1 MSPSQP
7 LSPEAQLALLER
19 GTVQIHQ
26 RAELAER
33 LVQAARTG
41 RPLRVKTGYDP
52 TAPDLHLGHTVTLT
66 KMRQFQDLGHIAVF
80 LIGDFTGRI
89 GDPTGKKSTR
99 PALTKEQVLENAET
113 YKRQVFKVLDPERTE
128 VRFNSEWMDAMTA
141 ADLVRLASHYNLARL
156 MEREDFRSRY
166 QNNEPVSVHELLYPL
181 VQAYDSVALQAD
193 VELGG
198 TDQIFNLLVGREIQ
212 RDYGQP
218 PQVVMTLPLLVGT
231 DARLEDGSLVGD
243 KMSKSLGNYI
253 GINEPPESIFGKVM
267 SISDPLMWHYTELLS
282 RRTNEEL
289 ASLKGDP
296 LRAKKELGQELVARF
311 YSAEVAAEVRTAFE
325 RRFSQH
331 QLPDEIPEVTLVAPP
346 EGLPLPS
353 ALKEA
358 GLVSTTSD
366 ARRNIQQG
374 AVKVDGEKVTAV
386 ERVLATPGCYLLQK
400 GKLGICRLRLTPAS
414 E

>member
-52 TAPDLHLGHTVTLT
+52 TAPDLHIGHTVTLT

-128 VRFNSEWMDAMTA
+128 VRFNSEWMDAMSA

-366 ARRNIQQG
+366 ARRNITQG

>member
-366 ARRNIQQG
+366 ARRNITQG